1 MRRANTTFVN
11 LRATLDD
18 AAPLVEESKPVARKL
33 RPFFAELRPL
43 ARDARPTLRDLSRTI
58 RAPGADNDLIEL
70 TQAAEPLRDI
80 AVSPAP
86 RDGQVRDGALPATTK
101 ALSVATPELAT
112 ARPYAP
118 DLTGWFDDFSHSGL
132 YDALGGASRAGLYV
146 NLFANVNGVLK
157 PLLDADDGVE
167 GARAGPELRPALAL
181 PGRGRARRDL
191 QAVARL
197 PAATP
202 PRGRSA
208 SEARARHPR
217 ASSRR

>member
-33 RPFFAELRPL
+33 RPFFAQLRPL

-86 RDGQVRDGALPATTK
+86 RDGR
-101 ALSVATPELAT
+101 SAT
-112 ARPYAP
+112 ARCRRRRRRSSVGDARARDRPPVRARP
-118 DLTGWFDDFSHSGL
+118 HGL
-132 YDALGGASRAGLYV
+132 VRRLQPLRASTTRSA
-146 NLFANVNGVLK
+146 
-157 PLLDADDGVE
+157 
-167 GARAGPELRPALAL
+167 ARAG
-181 PGRGRARRDL
+181 RAC
-191 QAVARL
+191 
-197 PAATP
+197 T
-202 PRGRSA
+202 
-208 SEARARHPR
+208 
-217 ASSRR
+217 